1 LAIFGLVKGFG
12 CLANRVPTFQRGAL
26 VPSMVQKWP
35 NNNVPTRVTGWAELA
50 NYQRYASMTTQE
62 IELKALML
70 ASLNGDATAHR
81 ALLDGLSRRL
91 RAYYKGKLARFGR
104 GAVEAE
110 DLVQEAVLAIHLKR
124 HTYDPAE
131 PLTAWVH
138 AIARYKL
145 IDFLRRT
152 RKSTSDVPIEQADTI
167 MAHDD
172 NIDAESTYDLKR
184 LMQRLPEKTRCSI
197 EAVKLDG
204 QSIAE
209 AADRCGISES
219 GVKVNIHRGLKTLAV
234 LIARETRA

>member
-1 LAIFGLVKGFG
+1 
-12 CLANRVPTFQRGAL
+12 
-26 VPSMVQKWP
+26 
-35 NNNVPTRVTGWAELA
+35 
-50 NYQRYASMTTQE
+50 MTTHE

-70 ASLNGDATAHR
+70 ASLNGDAAAHR
-81 ALLDGLSRRL
+81 ALLDRLSQRL

-104 GAVEAE
+104 GVVEAE
-110 DLVQEAVLAIHLKR
+110 DLVQEAVLAIHVKR

-152 RKSTSDVPIEQADTI
+152 RKSISDVPIEEADTI

-172 NIDAESTYDLKR
+172 NVDAESTYDLKR
-184 LMQRLPEKTRCSI
+184 LLRQLPERMRCSI
-197 EAVKLDG
+197 QAVKLDG

-219 GVKVNIHRGLKTLAV
+219 EVKMNIRRGLKTLAA
-234 LIARETRA
+234 LIAGKRKHEDGRPGLLFEHQP

>member
-1 LAIFGLVKGFG
+1 
-12 CLANRVPTFQRGAL
+12 
-26 VPSMVQKWP
+26 
-35 NNNVPTRVTGWAELA
+35 
-50 NYQRYASMTTQE
+50 MTTRE

-70 ASLNGDATAHR
+70 ASLDGDAASHR
-81 ALLDGLSRRL
+81 ALLNQLSRRL

-104 GAVEAE
+104 GAAEAE
-110 DLVQEAVLAIHLKR
+110 DLVQETVLAIHLKR

-131 PLTAWVH
+131 PLTPWVH

-152 RKSTSDVPIEQADTI
+152 RASLTDVPIEEADTI

-172 NIDAESTYDLKR
+172 NVDAESTYDIKR
-184 LMQRLPEKTRCSI
+184 LIQRLPEKMRCSI

-209 AADRCGISES
+209 AAKRCGISES
-219 GVKVNIHRGLKTLAV
+219 GVKVSIHRGLKTLAALV
-234 LIARETRA
+234 ARETRT

>member
-1 LAIFGLVKGFG
+1 
-12 CLANRVPTFQRGAL
+12 
-26 VPSMVQKWP
+26 
-35 NNNVPTRVTGWAELA
+35 VT
-50 NYQRYASMTTQE
+50 THE

-70 ASLNGDATAHR
+70 ASLNGDAASHR
-81 ALLDGLSRRL
+81 TLLHRLSHRL
-91 RAYYKGKLARFGR
+91 RAYYKGKLARLGR

-152 RKSTSDVPIEQADTI
+152 RKSISDVPIEEADTI

-172 NIDAESTYDLKR
+172 NVDAESTYDLKR
-184 LMQRLPEKTRCSI
+184 LLRQLPEKMRCSI
-197 EAVKLDG
+197 QAVKLDG
-204 QSIAE
+204 QSVAE

-219 GVKVNIHRGLKTLAV
+219 GVKMNIHRGLKTLAA
-234 LIARETRA
+234 LIARETQT